1 MNFNLRQKIFLH
13 FFIFFSINGAIW
25 VFSFYSNTTMN
36 QKLRIIEKKNDLLN
50 TILEARR
57 YEKNFFL
64 KYNIKDL
71 QESISY
77 IEKTEKMQKN
87 IENAFAGLLGDE
99 TSIKKRSHDITA
111 YKNIMQ
117 DLKQIYTGD
126 FNHVKDKQTHAK
138 IRSLQEKVTRLGRK
152 ITTELEWV
160 EKNERSK
167 VFNLLNE
174 SRTYLLISMFSLFV
188 LTVLTAFFLVVH
200 VNHPLKSIEDGIRKI
215 ARGDFTKIPDIR
227 TGDEFESLASSL
239 NNMIDE
245 LEKRKQQL
253 VQAEKMS
260 SLGTLTSGVAHE
272 LNNPINNISTSIQI
286 LMEEIEEPETEYKK
300 ELLIQAEDQIDRARD
315 IIRALLE
322 FSRQTEFFIEQIDF
336 KKLVQSTMHLIS
348 GEIPSNISIKTDI
361 PKNLTGRM
369 DVRRIQ
375 QVLLNLIINGIHAM
389 GPKGGELL
397 ISALKDRDTSTF
409 TFKVSD
415 TGIGMSEDTLH
426 KIFDPFFSTR
436 EVGEGTGLGLSIVH
450 GIIEQHGGTIE
461 VESREGKGTTFI
473 IELPE
478 QI

>member
-1 MNFNLRQKIFLH
+1 M
-13 FFIFFSINGAIW
+13 
-25 VFSFYSNTTMN
+25 
-36 QKLRIIEKKNDLLN
+36 
-50 TILEARR
+50 
-57 YEKNFFL
+57 
-64 KYNIKDL
+64 
-71 QESISY
+71 
-77 IEKTEKMQKN
+77 
-87 IENAFAGLLGDE
+87 
-99 TSIKKRSHDITA
+99 
-111 YKNIMQ
+111 
-117 DLKQIYTGD
+117 
-126 FNHVKDKQTHAK
+126 
-138 IRSLQEKVTRLGRK
+138 
-152 ITTELEWV
+152 
-160 EKNERSK
+160 
-167 VFNLLNE
+167 
-174 SRTYLLISMFSLFV
+174 
-188 LTVLTAFFLVVH
+188 VH

-409 TFKVSD
+409 TFKISD